1 VYDDILAPNFV
12 VSLVVDEAREKH
24 WRQCSLIVVF
34 QIQTNFT
41 LFALDKFKMLSHG
54 LRYCTFDLKSLVV
67 HRKNINDIS
76 MRSKTPSLAKMKRIC
91 TWKFVCSSYIG

>member
-54 LRYCTFDLKSLVV
+54 LRYLGILNFNIHDVKCNYACVAHRSTLK
-67 HRKNINDIS
+67 I
-76 MRSKTPSLAKMKRIC
+76 
-91 TWKFVCSSYIG
+91 